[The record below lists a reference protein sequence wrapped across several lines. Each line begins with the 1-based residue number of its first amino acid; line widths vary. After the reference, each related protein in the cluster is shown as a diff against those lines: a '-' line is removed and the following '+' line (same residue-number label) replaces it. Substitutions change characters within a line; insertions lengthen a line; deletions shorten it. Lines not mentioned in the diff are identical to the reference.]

1 MSRLKFRHGFISL
14 TPIYKRSHLSEGA
27 ECENPLYHGNRDLRL
42 ETVPDS
48 KPGHDEVLIHV
59 DYYGICATDVEE
71 YLHGPIFISGD
82 KPNPITGKK
91 ILLISSHEI
100 TVING
105 MLSCK
110 VCYCCKRGEVTQ
122 CPSIAAAGFNING
135 GLADFISWLAANV
148 IRLPYNVSSE
158 QAALPAPSAVTLH
171 AIRRS
176 RLQLGETAA
185 IIGVRAVGMLAMQ
198 AVKVLMWLL
207 TPREVKTP

>member
-1 MSRLKFRHGFISL
+1 
-14 TPIYKRSHLSEGA
+14 
-27 ECENPLYHGNRDLRL
+27 
-42 ETVPDS
+42 
-48 KPGHDEVLIHV
+48 V
-59 DYYGICATDVEE
+59 DYCGICATDVEK

-82 KPNPITGKK
+82 KHNPITGKK

-100 TVING
+100 TVINS

-110 VCYCCKRGEVTQ
+110 VCYWCKRGEVTQ
-122 CPSIAAAGFNING
+122 CPSIAAAGFNIDG

-176 RLQLGETAA
+176 QFQLGETAA
-185 IIGVRAVGMLAMQ
+185 IIGARAVGMLAMQ